1 MTSFLLEEHG
11 ASAIDWAALG
21 AGLLSLGAAVVLDV
35 YVAAL
40 NLIS

>member
-1 MTSFLLEEHG
+1 MTQFLLEERG

-21 AGLLSLGAAVVLDV
+21 AGVFSLSAAVVSDL